1 MGALIGIAVRNPEA
15 ATQAVL
21 TWLFPLAFISNAF
34 VPPQG
39 MPTWM
44 QYVAEWN
51 PISSVVAA
59 CRRLWGNPTVPV
71 VHHAWVTDHP
81 VSAAVLSS
89 VLILLVCAPLA
100 IRAYR
105 VAVSR

>member
-1 MGALIGIAVRNPEA
+1 VRNPEA

-81 VSAAVLSS
+81 VPAAVLSS
-89 VLILLVCAPLA
+89 VLILAVCAPLA